1 MSRLFSFSYLPV
13 QPRALAEEENLDC
26 LGPKNIRLGEKE
38 LVRECQGDRGVS
50 ERRLEP
56 LKRL

>member
-1 MSRLFSFSYLPV
+1 M
-13 QPRALAEEENLDC
+13 QPRALAVEEGNLDC
-26 LGPKNIRLGEKE
+26 LGPKNIRVGEKE

-50 ERRLEP
+50 ERRPEP